1 MLKNSIF
8 LLKKLVVKL
17 HRKGWF
23 EANWILLLE
32 IIHFE
37 WVFIHSSKLSIDFQ
51 GFVSAIGENFKK
63 FSQSSQIKKMCFTPN
78 ICLLKSCRGYH
89 LMIDFNRRI
98 EIFEL
103 HSFKNLFKFVSID
116 DYKYFDVF
124 HINGRYL
131 SKSLRNTIEYSETF
145 WSQNLKTTLI
155 YVKIKLSIIYLL
167 YY

>member
-1 MLKNSIF
+1 
-8 LLKKLVVKL
+8 
-17 HRKGWF
+17 
-23 EANWILLLE
+23 
-32 IIHFE
+32 
-37 WVFIHSSKLSIDFQ
+37 
-51 GFVSAIGENFKK
+51 
-63 FSQSSQIKKMCFTPN
+63 MCFTPN

-145 WSQNLKTTLI
+145 
-155 YVKIKLSIIYLL
+155 
-167 YY
+167 